1 MDKELA
7 EVRKKELEEFEKKVV
22 VKNKHFYVDSLVK
35 ESHQID
41 KFKSIRKDPIQKI
54 GLRLSSKRQKELVA
68 RQIIASKGVPEIPV
82 SSLSLQE
89 QYIMNENVTKPL
101 KTKIDLT

>member
-1 MDKELA
+1 M
-7 EVRKKELEEFEKKVV
+7 
-22 VKNKHFYVDSLVK
+22 
-35 ESHQID
+35 
-41 KFKSIRKDPIQKI
+41 
-54 GLRLSSKRQKELVA
+54 VA

-89 QYIMNENVTKPL
+89 QYIMNENVVKPL

>member
-54 GLRLSSKRQKELVA
+54 GLRLSSKR
-68 RQIIASKGVPEIPV
+68 
-82 SSLSLQE
+82 
-89 QYIMNENVTKPL
+89 
-101 KTKIDLT
+101 